1 MFRMDIAIP
10 HTPYR
15 ESIRNVMEQCVPDRM
30 QLCHL
35 TMITQQQQ
43 KKLPLVSPVMLENI
57 TGEKKYVI
65 AMHQYIKVEI
75 ICIEIACST
84 RTRT

>member
-1 MFRMDIAIP
+1 MFRMDVAIP

-35 TMITQQQQ
+35 TMITQQP
-43 KKLPLVSPVMLENI
+43 KKTTMLEHI